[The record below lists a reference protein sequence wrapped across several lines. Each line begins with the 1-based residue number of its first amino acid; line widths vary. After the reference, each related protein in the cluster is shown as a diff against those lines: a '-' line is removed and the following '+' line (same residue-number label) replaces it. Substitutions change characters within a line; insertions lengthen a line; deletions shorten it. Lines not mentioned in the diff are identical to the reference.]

1 MPSRWPVLAILK
13 EKGDPMAGSFI
24 QELKRRNVF
33 RVAAIYVVVSWL
45 LLQIGDVMFPAL
57 LLPEWTTTMLVAFLL
72 LGFPVAIIFA
82 WAYEI
87 TPDGVLRT
95 QDVPEEQSIASD
107 TGQKINRLI
116 IGVLAIAVI
125 VLVSRN
131 FVDEPNS
138 SSTAQAVGQSIAV
151 LPFKNQSASTENAE
165 FFAAGLHDELLTVLS
180 KLGEMKVIS
189 RTSVE
194 RLDPGLSIPEIGELL
209 GVVTV
214 LEGQVQRVG
223 DRLRINVQLIDVTTE
238 GHLWANIYD
247 RELTAENIFEVQ
259 SDIART
265 ISGALHAELSD
276 SDEKLLNEIPT
287 ANIVALEHYLLGKQ
301 LWGRS
306 SWSALRSASDY
317 FEKAVELDPEF
328 AQAWAALAGVTIQM
342 LQTGAIAKRQY
353 LDVAE
358 PAVSRA
364 LELNGI
370 LSEAHA
376 ELGNLLWTKG
386 KLVEAESAFAEALR
400 LNPDLPD
407 SLLAY
412 GTFLRSTNRPAEAI
426 AVLER
431 ALANDPLSPL
441 IIFDLGKAEMYLG
454 RVENTLAYAA
464 RNLEIDPSSVHGY
477 VANMQGYLVLGRFD
491 LAMSWM
497 IKLMTVDPV
506 DFENWAYMAI
516 WLELIGLPDVSR
528 KYLERAYEL
537 GPEEPVVLKC
547 DLQIR
552 SKQGKKDEV
561 SEIARRAIDARLDD
575 RWYSNRIF
583 LRQIRDDATSDD
595 ELTESSNL
603 YRNRHPELFE
613 SSPTITVGNVNAAAD
628 LAFLLQK
635 LGQDE
640 KAKSLIDSSFNWY
653 QRTQPQGVYSWAIGI
668 VEVDLLVAK
677 NDYDAALRVLGNAV
691 NSGWNYSWNWY
702 IDSPNL
708 DPIRNRPEFQAV
720 VSKLQNDMKTQRE
733 AYLALPDMG
742 EFDLRN

>member
-1 MPSRWPVLAILK
+1 
-13 EKGDPMAGSFI
+13 MAGSFV

-45 LLQIGDVMFPAL
+45 LIQIGDVMFPAL

-95 QDVPEEQSIASD
+95 QDVPEEQSITSD

-116 IGVLAIAVI
+116 IVVLTIAVV
-125 VLVSRN
+125 VLLSNN
-131 FVDEPNS
+131 FFDEPNIS
-138 SSTAQAVGQSIAV
+138 PAAPMQASGQSIAV
-151 LPFKNQSASTENAE
+151 LPFKNQSANTENAE
-165 FFAAGLHDELLTVLS
+165 FFAGGLHDELLTLLS

-194 RLDPGLSIPEIGELL
+194 RLDPGLSVPEIGELL

-223 DRLRINVQLIDVTTE
+223 NRLRINVQLIDTSTE

-276 SDEKLLNEIPT
+276 SDEELLNEVPT
-287 ANIVALEHYLLGKQ
+287 ANIAALEYYLLGKQ
-301 LWGRS
+301 LWARA
-306 SWSALRSASDY
+306 SWSALRSASNY
-317 FEKAVELDPEF
+317 FEKAVDLDPEF
-328 AQAWAALAGVTIQM
+328 AQAWAALPGVTIQM
-342 LQTGAIAKRQY
+342 LQTGAITKQQY

-364 LELNGI
+364 LELNSM

-376 ELGNLLWTKG
+376 ERGNLLWTKG
-386 KLVEAESAFAEALR
+386 KLAEAESAFAEALR

-412 GTFLRSTNRPAEAI
+412 GTYLRTTNRPAEAI

-431 ALANDPLSPL
+431 ALANDPLSPR
-441 IIFDLGKAEMYLG
+441 IIFDLGKSEMYLG

-477 VANMQGYLVLGRFD
+477 AANMQGYLTLGRYD
-491 LAMSWM
+491 LAMPWM
-497 IKLMTVDPV
+497 IKVMMVDPV

-516 WLELIGLPDVSR
+516 WLELIGLPDIAQN
-528 KYLERAYEL
+528 YLDRAYEL

-552 SKQGKKDEV
+552 SIKGQKDEV

-583 LRQIRDDATSDD
+583 LRQIRDDASSVD
-595 ELTESSNL
+595 ELTASSNL
-603 YRNRHPELFE
+603 YRDRHPELFE
-613 SSPTITVGNVNAAAD
+613 ASPTITVDNVNTAAD
-628 LAFLLQK
+628 LAFLLLR
-635 LGQDE
+635 LGQDDQ
-640 KAKSLIDSSFNWY
+640 AQSLIDSSLDWY
-653 QRTQPQGVYSWAIGI
+653 QRTRPQGVYGWAIGI

-677 NDYDAALRVLGNAV
+677 NDYDAALRVLGKAV
-691 NSGWNYSWNWY
+691 DWGWSYNWTWY

-708 DPIRNRPEFQAV
+708 DPIRDRPEFQAV
-720 VSKLQNDMKTQRE
+720 VSKLRNDMKTQRG

>member
-1 MPSRWPVLAILK
+1 
-13 EKGDPMAGSFI
+13 MAGSFI

-45 LLQIGDVMFPAL
+45 LIQIGDVMFPAL
-57 LLPEWTTTMLVAFLL
+57 LLPDWTTTMLVAFLL

-95 QDVPEEQSIASD
+95 QDVPEEKSIASD

-116 IGVLAIAVI
+116 IVVLAIAVV
-125 VLVSRN
+125 VLLSKN
-131 FVDEPNS
+131 FFDEPNIS
-138 SSTAQAVGQSIAV
+138 PTEPVQASGQSIAV

-165 FFAAGLHDELLTVLS
+165 FFAGGLHDELLTLLS
-180 KLGEMKVIS
+180 KLGDMKVIS

-194 RLDPGLSIPEIGELL
+194 RLDPGLSVPEIGELL
-209 GVVTV
+209 DVVTV

-223 DRLRINVQLIDVTTE
+223 NRLRINVQLIDTSTE
-238 GHLWANIYD
+238 GHIWANIYD

-276 SDEKLLNEIPT
+276 SDEELLNEVPT
-287 ANIVALEHYLLGKQ
+287 ANIAALEYYLLGKQ

-306 SWSALRSASDY
+306 SWSALRSAADY
-317 FEKAVELDPEF
+317 FDKAVELDPEF
-328 AQAWAALAGVTIQM
+328 AQAWAAIAGVAIQM
-342 LQTGAIAKRQY
+342 QQTGAITKQQY
-353 LDVAE
+353 LEAAE
-358 PAVSRA
+358 PAVNRA
-364 LELNGI
+364 LELNNA

-376 ELGNLLWTKG
+376 ELGNLLWMKG
-386 KLVEAESAFAEALR
+386 KLEEAESAFAEALR

-412 GTFLRSTNRPAEAI
+412 GTYLRTTNRPAEAI
-426 AVLER
+426 AILER

-441 IIFDLGKAEMYLG
+441 IIFDLGKSEMYLG
-454 RVENTLAYAA
+454 HVENTLAYAA

-477 VANMQGYLVLGRFD
+477 AANMQGYLMQGRYD

-497 IKLMTVDPV
+497 IKLMAVDPV

-516 WLELIGLPDVSR
+516 WLELIGLPDVAQ
-528 KYLERAYEL
+528 KYLQRAYEL

-552 SKQGKKDEV
+552 SMHGKRDEV
-561 SEIARRAIDARLDD
+561 SDIARHAIDARLDD
-575 RWYSNRIF
+575 RWYSNRVF
-583 LRQIRDDATSDD
+583 LRQIRDDASSED
-595 ELTESSNL
+595 EFAESSGL
-603 YRNRHPELFE
+603 YRDRHPELFE
-613 SSPTITVGNVNAAAD
+613 TSPTITVDNVNSAAD
-628 LAFLLQK
+628 LAFLLLR

-640 KAKSLIDSSFNWY
+640 QAQSLVDGSLDWY
-653 QRTQPQGVYSWAIGI
+653 ERTRPQGVYGWDTSTVKA
-668 VEVDLLVAK
+668 ELLVARG
-677 NDYDAALRVLGNAV
+677 DHDGALETLKEAID
-691 NSGWNYSWNWY
+691 SGWNYNWTWY
-702 IDSPNL
+702 MDSPNF
-708 DPIRNRPEFQAV
+708 DPVRDRPEFLAV
-720 VSKLQNDMKTQRE
+720 VSRLNNHMKTQRE
-733 AYLALPDMG
+733 SYLALADMG